1 MWIFLYSIY
10 CFMLEGKSLTEF
22 IDLFSPN
29 NFEKNDNV
37 ILNYF
42 LISI

>member
-1 MWIFLYSIY
+1 MWIFLYCIY